1 LKYFSWR
8 AALIGLVLI
17 VSVIYVIPT
26 FKPGLWPYKKINLG
40 LDLQG
45 GMHLVL
51 EVQTEKAVES
61 TLERIRNE
69 LRDLFRK
76 EQVRHQGIEHSGKTG
91 LLIQLADSENFQ
103 KDVEKIDD
111 LLETNFGSDEIV
123 SDSIDSATKT
133 VKLVLKDKWVQD
145 IQKQTVEQALET
157 IRNRIDQFGV
167 NEPDIRL
174 QGERRIQVQLP
185 GIKDTA
191 RAKELIGK
199 TALLEFKML
208 DEEHDLGAALNG
220 EVPPGSVVLYSADEA
235 KDGQTGKKQPYLVK
249 QKTEMTGASLS
260 DARVQI
266 DSQFNEPYVAIDFDR
281 KGARDFERV
290 TGENIKKRM
299 AIVLDNKVYSAP
311 VIQEKIP
318 GGSARITGSFNAQE
332 ARDLA
337 IVLRAGSLPAPVEII
352 EERTVGPSLGRDS
365 IHKGLL
371 SLIVS
376 SLLVLVFIAIYYK
389 VSGLVADLAL
399 VLNILMIAAGLAMF
413 GGTLSMP
420 GIAGII
426 LTIGMAVDNNIL
438 IYERIREEMRL
449 GKTPLACI
457 DAGFDRASITIFDAN
472 LTTLIAALVLFQF
485 GTGPIKGFA
494 VTLSLGVTASMFTAL
509 IMSRA
514 VIDYLYATN
523 RMKTL
528 SV

>member
-1 LKYFSWR
+1 M
-8 AALIGLVLI
+8 
-17 VSVIYVIPT
+17 VSIIYVIPT
-26 FKPGLWPYKKINLG
+26 FKPGFWPYKKINLG

-76 EQVRHQGIEHSGKTG
+76 EQVRHRGIEYAGKKALAITLVDPEDRENIEDILEKNYADLAVESSAMENGVQILRVG
-91 LLIQLADSENFQ
+91 LTAEW
-103 KDVEKIDD
+103 VEQIKKQ
-111 LLETNFGSDEIV
+111 
-123 SDSIDSATKT
+123 AT
-133 VKLVLKDKWVQD
+133 
-145 IQKQTVEQALET
+145 EQALET

-167 NEPDIRL
+167 NEPDIRV

-185 GIKDTA
+185 GISDTE
-191 RAKELIGK
+191 RAKDLIGK
-199 TALLEFKML
+199 TALLEFKLL
-208 DEEHDLGAALNG
+208 DEEHDLAAALDGN
-220 EVPPGSVVLYSADEA
+220 VPPGSEILYQAQDDDVVP
-235 KDGQTGKKQPYLVK
+235 GTQKQPYLVK
-249 QKTEMTGASLS
+249 KQTLMTGAYLT

-281 KGARDFERV
+281 KGAKIFERV
-290 TGENIKKRM
+290 TEENVKKRL

-311 VIQEKIP
+311 TIQEKIP

-332 ARDLA
+332 AHDLA
-337 IVLRAGSLPAPVEII
+337 IVLRAGSLPAPVVII

-389 VSGLVADLAL
+389 ISGLIADLAL

-457 DAGFDRASITIFDAN
+457 DAGFDRASVTIFDAN

-509 IMSRA
+509 VLSRA

-523 RMKTL
+523 RLKTL